1 MKKFL
6 TFLLSAATA
15 FGGTQAGNAG
25 DFEFYKTE
33 KLANKKIVFVSHLQ
47 YASDHHN
54 SETMFQKGEFN
65 ENRWKLCS
73 GKSSLVLAEFD
84 AEGAVKNVEVPV
96 YLPDGIV
103 RDPSVSFDGGK
114 IVFSMRKNFD
124 DSFKLYEYDVATKK
138 IRQLTFLE
146 DVSDINPAY
155 LPSGE
160 IVFSSTRASKYCACN
175 RHIMC
180 NLYKCDKDG
189 FNIVQ
194 IGNSIEFEN
203 GASVM
208 EDGRILYTRWEYVD
222 RNFSGAQGL
231 WTCNSDGTRHALYW
245 GQETNN
251 AALDGVDLG
260 GGRVLAVLG
269 SCHDK
274 PWGALAVID
283 RNIDVEG
290 KHSVAKIFP
299 EYAIKLVDIPDKWS
313 DSMKNVK
320 LKFQYP
326 SVFDENTAAVS
337 RQIAERSRQTILEL
351 VDLRTGAETVV
362 AKSKSGLG
370 LFNFKLVKPRKK
382 PAVLP
387 SQCDLSKSTAAV
399 YVGNVY
405 EGTHLNGV
413 KKGDIKFLRVIE
425 NPPKINWTAGAW
437 EAQGQQAPA
446 MNYHDFD
453 NKIVYGVVPVEE
465 DGSAYFEIPSGKFV
479 YLQALDGDMKMIQSM
494 RSGLSAMPSE
504 IVSCSGCHESRKSP
518 PPVSQKG
525 FSAALRKPPA
535 KIKQFAHCGKLFSYA
550 KQIQPIFDKHCVVC
564 HDVGKRAGA
573 KLVLAG
579 DRGLVFN
586 RSYTELHSKKYVNAI
601 GAAGNAVVQA
611 NTWGAKY
618 SPLVKAIDRK
628 HKGIRLSDEE
638 YKTLVAWIDL
648 NAPYYDTDD
657 SNFPD
662 NPAGRSPISP
672 AELAELEKLCGVK
685 IAAKYAGNI
694 INLAYYKNELVSFDR
709 PETSPILQKLD
720 KNSPEY
726 TRALRIIKTGAE
738 RLKKSPRPDMEGFV
752 PTQKA
757 ERLRARFNSLCELEK
772 NARRAAENDEKL
784 KDPDSLRQK

>member
-6 TFLLSAATA
+6 IFLLAAATA
-15 FGGTQAGNAG
+15 FGETQSGTAD
-25 DFEFYKTE
+25 DFEFYKTK
-33 KLANKKIVFVSHLQ
+33 KLANKKIVFVSHRQ

-65 ENRWKLCS
+65 EGRWKLCS

-84 AEGAVKNVEVPV
+84 ADGAVKNVEVPV

-103 RDPSVSFDGGK
+103 RDPNVSFDGGK

-124 DSFKLYEYDVATKK
+124 DSFKLYEYDVASKK
-138 IRQLTFLE
+138 IRQLTFLG

-189 FNIVQ
+189 FNTVQ

-231 WTCNSDGTRHALYW
+231 WTCNPDGTRHALYW

-251 AALDGVDLG
+251 AALDGADLG
-260 GGRVLAVLG
+260 AGRVLAVLG

-290 KHSVAKIFP
+290 KHSVVKIFP
-299 EYAIKLVDIPDKWS
+299 EYAINLVDIPDKWS
-313 DSMKNVK
+313 DAMKKVK

-337 RQIAERSRQTILEL
+337 RQIAEKSGQTVLVL
-351 VDLRTGAETVV
+351 VDLRTGAETLV

-370 LFNFKLVKPRKK
+370 LFNFRLVEPRKK

-387 SQCDLSKSTAAV
+387 SQCDLTKSTATV
-399 YVGNVY
+399 YISNVY
-405 EGTHLNGV
+405 EGTHLKGV
-413 KKGDIKFLRVIE
+413 KKGDIKFLRVVE

-453 NKIVYGVVPVEE
+453 NKTVYGVVPVEE

-479 YLQALDGDMKMIQSM
+479 YLQALDKDMKMLQSM

-504 IVSCSGCHESRKSP
+504 IVSCAGCHESRKSP
-518 PPVSQKG
+518 PPVSLKG

-535 KIKQFAHCGKLFSYA
+535 KIRQFAHCGKLFSYA
-550 KQIQPIFDKHCVVC
+550 KQVQPIFDKHCVVC
-564 HDVGKRAGA
+564 HDVGKKAGA

-579 DRGLVFN
+579 DKGLVFS

-601 GAAGNAVVQA
+601 GAAGNAVVQSD
-611 NTWGAKY
+611 TWGAKH

-638 YKTLVAWIDL
+638 YNTLVAWIDL
-648 NAPYYDTDD
+648 NAPYYDVDD

-662 NPAGRSPISP
+662 NPAGRSPITC

-685 IAAKYAGNI
+685 IAAKYAKNI

-726 TRALRIIKTGAE
+726 ARALQIIRLGAQ
-738 RLKKSPRPDMEGFV
+738 RLQDSPRPDMEGFK

-757 ERLRARFNSLCELEK
+757 KRLQARFNSLCEIEK
-772 NARRAAENDEKL
+772 SARRAVENNEKF
-784 KDPDSLRQK
+784 KDPISLPQK

>member
-1 MKKFL
+1 M
-6 TFLLSAATA
+6 
-15 FGGTQAGNAG
+15 
-25 DFEFYKTE
+25 
-33 KLANKKIVFVSHLQ
+33 
-47 YASDHHN
+47 
-54 SETMFQKGEFN
+54 
-65 ENRWKLCS
+65 
-73 GKSSLVLAEFD
+73 
-84 AEGAVKNVEVPV
+84 
-96 YLPDGIV
+96 
-103 RDPSVSFDGGK
+103 
-114 IVFSMRKNFD
+114 
-124 DSFKLYEYDVATKK
+124 
-138 IRQLTFLE
+138 
-146 DVSDINPAY
+146 
-155 LPSGE
+155 
-160 IVFSSTRASKYCACN
+160 
-175 RHIMC
+175 
-180 NLYKCDKDG
+180 
-189 FNIVQ
+189 
-194 IGNSIEFEN
+194 
-203 GASVM
+203 
-208 EDGRILYTRWEYVD
+208 
-222 RNFSGAQGL
+222 
-231 WTCNSDGTRHALYW
+231 
-245 GQETNN
+245 
-251 AALDGVDLG
+251 
-260 GGRVLAVLG
+260 
-269 SCHDK
+269 
-274 PWGALAVID
+274 
-283 RNIDVEG
+283 
-290 KHSVAKIFP
+290 
-299 EYAIKLVDIPDKWS
+299 
-313 DSMKNVK
+313 
-320 LKFQYP
+320 
-326 SVFDENTAAVS
+326 
-337 RQIAERSRQTILEL
+337 
-351 VDLRTGAETVV
+351 
-362 AKSKSGLG
+362 
-370 LFNFKLVKPRKK
+370 
-382 PAVLP
+382 
-387 SQCDLSKSTAAV
+387 SKSTAAV